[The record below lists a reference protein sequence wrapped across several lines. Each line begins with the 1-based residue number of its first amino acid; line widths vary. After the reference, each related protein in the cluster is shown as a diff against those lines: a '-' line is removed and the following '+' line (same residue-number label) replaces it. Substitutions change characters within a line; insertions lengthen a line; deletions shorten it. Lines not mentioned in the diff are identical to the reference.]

1 MSQGVITPVALAPV
15 TKNVVTSFAMKEDAA
30 SSGYSGSSPA
40 SFGRYAHSH
49 NFFLAFFLLPIL
61 DPRVYPRSK
70 MRLQGASWRQCKE
83 VAFVDVS
90 GFESRTQSIRRRRPT
105 PPLPPNLSMLYN
117 LWCLLR
123 VTSSTVVSYSNEN
136 FSFKCELPACFFLST
151 KKGGQQREDGCKI
164 GHSHLN
170 EKLSF
175 EQDATVGQ

>member
-49 NFFLAFFLLPIL
+49 NFSLFSITN
-61 DPRVYPRSK
+61 PRVYPRSK
-70 MRLQGASWRQCKE
+70 MHLALHGASWRWCKE
-83 VAFVDVS
+83 VVFVDVS

-105 PPLPPNLSMLYN
+105 TPLPPNLSLLYN

-136 FSFKCELPACFFLST
+136 FSFK
-151 KKGGQQREDGCKI
+151 
-164 GHSHLN
+164 
-170 EKLSF
+170 
-175 EQDATVGQ
+175 